1 MIIIG
6 KIWFYMVSIGIIGS
20 LISKNM
26 GELNKVI
33 LSETS
38 KGIEFAISLAG
49 IMALWMGIMNIAK
62 ESGLIEKIG
71 QKLNPIMRRLFPSI
85 PKGHKAMSY
94 IVMNIALNMLGAGNG
109 ATAFGLKAMSE
120 LQTLNNKKDT
130 ATNDMIMFMVINISS
145 IQIIPFTIIKLRM
158 DMGAQNPSEIIFTT
172 LFATIISTAVAII
185 TCKFFKE
192 DIDKGDVDTW
202 RYFQTYLYQ

>member
-172 LFATIISTAVAII
+172 LFATIISTVIAII
-185 TCKFFKE
+185 TCKFFSKK
-192 DIDKGDVDTW
+192 I
-202 RYFQTYLYQ
+202 

>member
-1 MIIIG
+1 
-6 KIWFYMVSIGIIGS
+6 MVSIGIIGS

-71 QKLNPIMRRLFPSI
+71 QTK
-85 PKGHKAMSY
+85 SY
-94 IVMNIALNMLGAGNG
+94 NE
-109 ATAFGLKAMSE
+109 K
-120 LQTLNNKKDT
+120 
-130 ATNDMIMFMVINISS
+130 
-145 IQIIPFTIIKLRM
+145 
-158 DMGAQNPSEIIFTT
+158 
-172 LFATIISTAVAII
+172 IIS
-185 TCKFFKE
+185 FYS
-192 DIDKGDVDTW
+192 KGS
-202 RYFQTYLYQ
+202 

>member
-172 LFATIISTAVAII
+172 LFATIISTAVSII
-185 TCKFFKE
+185 TFKFFQ
-192 DIDKGDVDTW
+192 IIY
-202 RYFQTYLYQ
+202 R

>member
-20 LISKNM
+20 LFSKNM

-49 IMALWMGIMNIAK
+49 IMALWMGVMNIAK

-71 QKLNPIMRRLFPSI
+71 EKLNPIMRRLFPSI

-172 LFATIISTAVAII
+172 LFATIISTAIAII
-185 TCKFFKE
+185 TCKLFQR
-192 DIDKGDVDTW
+192 
-202 RYFQTYLYQ
+202 RYR

>member
-1 MIIIG
+1 
-6 KIWFYMVSIGIIGS
+6 MVSIGIIGS

-172 LFATIISTAVAII
+172 LFATIISTVIAII
-185 TCKFFKE
+185 TCKFFQR
-192 DIDKGDVDTW
+192 IY
-202 RYFQTYLYQ
+202 R

>member
-33 LSETS
+33 LIETS

-185 TCKFFKE
+185 TCKFFQR
-192 DIDKGDVDTW
+192 
-202 RYFQTYLYQ
+202 RYR